1 MRAAIQKVEKRDF
14 TWIIVLVLIAVP
26 LIVEFLAGED
36 LYNKSYDSIIDAQDF
51 MVDKFKLKL
60 FENIEIIHNNSYS
73 PEEKNSSEGS
83 LTSMNDYI
91 YSFLNEND
99 TQKDSKKTG
108 PQKES
113 KKTATKD
120 IFASEFLHLINS
132 NNFYLILCA
141 ILFNFVN
148 IYKVFILAMTVFAAN
163 FISSTLS
170 YIFQSPKPYMAY
182 YKIKSGAVFNEWSS
196 PNNQIVVL
204 VSFCFSL
211 YKVLVSNK
219 VMEKKLFTKIL
230 LILLFVCY
238 AFIDIFLLFAS
249 GNCTYNH
256 IIISLFFAVVIFLVI
271 FYIFKVNLN
280 KAKQFYDF
288 IRFNF
293 IYYLVI
299 NALLFVFN
307 ILLSY
312 FIIDDRDIN
321 YYGDNGKEQI
331 KLMPSNKFS
340 DKFCKYRKLFFL
352 NDGNLCN
359 IICFLMNIIAFIG
372 LRLDLH
378 FTYQDNYNSWSEGNF
393 EKPKV
398 EGINNDQ
405 SSAGEYSHLEESQWN
420 HYGGCRTAIRF
431 GFLMIFIIVLF
442 SVFILISSWS
452 SNETYNYIFLIV
464 LPMALHVFGIFY
476 YYKHL
481 FSRLKLVRPPKIKGK
496 KSAFK

>member
-1 MRAAIQKVEKRDF
+1 MKAAVQKVERRDY

-36 LYNKSYDSIIDAQDF
+36 LYNNSYDSIIDAQEF
-51 MVDKFKLKL
+51 MVDNFKLKL
-60 FENIEIIHNNSYS
+60 FEYIEINLANRSEEYKDTSYRNLK
-73 PEEKNSSEGS
+73 E
-83 LTSMNDYI
+83 MDDYI
-91 YSFLNEND
+91 YSFLKENEEY
-99 TQKDSKKTG
+99 
-108 PQKES
+108 KES
-113 KKTATKD
+113 EKGGTKD
-120 IFASEFLHLINS
+120 VLTSEIIHLINS

-141 ILFNFVN
+141 ILFNFIN
-148 IYKVFILAMTVFAAN
+148 MYKVFILAMTVFSAN

-170 YIFQSPKPYMAY
+170 YIFHSPKPYMAY
-182 YKIKSGAVFNEWSS
+182 YKIKSGVVFNEWSS

-204 VSFCFSL
+204 VSFGFSL

-219 VMEKKLFTKIL
+219 VMEKKLFAKII
-230 LILLFVCY
+230 LILLFICY

-249 GNCTYNH
+249 GNCTFNH

-280 KAKQFYDF
+280 QPKQFYNI

-307 ILLSY
+307 ILLSN
-312 FIIDDRDIN
+312 FITDDRDIN
-321 YYGDNGKEQI
+321 YYGDNGREQI
-331 KLMPSNKFS
+331 SLMPANSFS

-352 NDGNLCN
+352 NDGNICN
-359 IICFLMNIIAFIG
+359 IICSLMNIIAFIA

-398 EGINNDQ
+398 EALNNDH
-405 SSAGEYSHLEESQWN
+405 SSQGEYSHLEESQWN
-420 HYGGCRTAIRF
+420 HYGACRSAIRF
-431 GFLMIFIIVLF
+431 GFLMIFIVVLF
-442 SVFILISSWS
+442 AAFILISSWS

-464 LPMALHVFGIFY
+464 LPMALHVFGVFY
-476 YYKHL
+476 YYKYL
-481 FSRLKLVRPPKIKGK
+481 LSRLKLVRPPKIKAK
-496 KSAFK
+496 KSAF

>member
-1 MRAAIQKVEKRDF
+1 MRAAVQKVEKRDY

-36 LYNKSYDSIIDAQDF
+36 LYNNSYDSIIDAQKF
-51 MVDKFKLKL
+51 MVKKFKLEL
-60 FENIEIIHNNSYS
+60 FKNIEYNITDTSDG
-73 PEEKNSSEGS
+73 KNTSEAS
-83 LTSMNDYI
+83 LTEMNNYI
-91 YSFLNEND
+91 YSFLNENN
-99 TQKDSKKTG
+99 KYI
-108 PQKES
+108 ES
-113 KKTATKD
+113 KEKGGTKD
-120 IFASEFLHLINS
+120 VFTSEIIHLINS
-132 NNFYLILCA
+132 NIFYLILCG
-141 ILFNFVN
+141 ILFNFIN
-148 IYKVFILAMTVFAAN
+148 IYKVFILAMTVFSAN

-170 YIFQSPKPYMAY
+170 YIFHSPKPYMSY
-182 YKIKSGAVFNEWSS
+182 YKIKSAVVFNEWGS
-196 PNNQIVVL
+196 PNNQIIVL
-204 VSFCFSL
+204 VSFGFSL

-219 VMEKKLFTKIL
+219 VMEKKLFAKIL
-230 LILLFVCY
+230 LIILFIGY

-256 IIISLFFAVVIFLVI
+256 IIISLFFSVVIFLVI

-288 IRFNF
+288 IKFNF
-293 IYYLVI
+293 VYYLVI

-307 ILLSY
+307 IVLSN
-312 FIIDDRDIN
+312 FIIDDRDIK

-331 KLMPSNKFS
+331 ELMPANKFS
-340 DKFCKYRKLFFL
+340 NKFCKYRKLFFL
-352 NDGNLCN
+352 NDGNICN
-359 IICFLMNIIAFIG
+359 IICFLMNIIAFIA

-393 EKPKV
+393 EKPRV
-398 EGINNDQ
+398 EANNNDH

-420 HYGGCRTAIRF
+420 HYGACRAAIRF
-431 GFLMIFIIVLF
+431 AFLLFFIIVLF
-442 SVFILISSWS
+442 GVFVLISSWS

-481 FSRLKLVRPPKIKGK
+481 LSRLKLVRPPKIKSK
-496 KSAFK
+496 KSAF